1 MITKRKPLL
10 TLAFILIASQ
20 LAFAQS
26 SKDPDKKF
34 TDRLFIGGAVGLTFG
49 SITQI
54 DIVPI
59 GGIWVIPQWSLG
71 VGGRYS
77 YYSHRGY
84 FIGGPSQTYRSN
96 IWGVSGFTQILPIP
110 DLGEVTPIPFNGGI
124 FFHGEIEGLFIDRR
138 MIDPFATDFE
148 TGKTWI
154 KIYLIGVGYRQK
166 LGERAAFNVM
176 LLWDITRDSYSPYIS
191 NPMFRVNFTF

>member
-1 MITKRKPLL
+1 MITKRVPLL
-10 TLAFILIASQ
+10 TLAGILLVSQ
-20 LAFAQS
+20 LAFAYG
-26 SKDPDKKF
+26 SKDPNKKF
-34 TDRLFIGGAVGLTFG
+34 TDRLFLGGAIGLTFG
-49 SITQI
+49 DITQV

-59 GGIWVIPQWSLG
+59 GGIWVIPQWSAG

-77 YYSHRGY
+77 YYRQRGY
-84 FIGGPSQTYRSN
+84 SIVGQSQTFQSN

-110 DLGEVTPIPFNGGI
+110 DFSEVTPIPFNGGI
-124 FFHGEIEGLFIDRR
+124 FFHGEIESLYIDRK
-138 MIDPFATDFE
+138 MIDPFANDIE

-154 KIYLIGVGYRQK
+154 KLYLIGVGYRQK

-176 LLWDITRDSYSPYIS
+176 LLWDITKDSYSPYIS